1 MGNRGGS
8 SPPSRTI
15 NSVPLRDANN
25 YTYPEEAIRPMKLEM
40 TELGPMKRALKIEV
54 PADEVNLRFVR
65 AYSELNRQVHIP
77 GFRAGKAPLQ
87 LLEKRYAKTVE
98 EDVIRGLVP
107 DYYDRAIRQA
117 GIVPVLVEIPPLE
130 RVKVKKDT
138 PFSFTATV
146 EIKPTIEL
154 RDYKAPNPI
163 SLKQDH
169 RTVTDEQVEKALDVL
184 REQMAQLHPAPTG
197 TALAEGDFAIL
208 NVEGSLDGIPL
219 EGTTKQ
225 AHLHKVGSHAS
236 VLGIDVE
243 PHLLAKK
250 EAETVVIPQA
260 YPATHPDA
268 RVAGK
273 TVTFRCTIQSI
284 KQKQLPA
291 LDDEFAKDCG
301 PYQSL
306 QELRDKLRAEMERA
320 LQKDIEDSYKD
331 TILKRLA
338 ETHHF
343 ELPQTLVERELSAM
357 VRQQLQSRQRKSTD
371 NSDPSPSDSQAD
383 DVTKLQ
389 EEYRPE
395 AERRVKVGLILEAV
409 ATKESIS
416 VTNEDLNHEIE
427 RLAAE
432 VKLSSDEV
440 RRMIQAG
447 GKDTLDD
454 LQARILA
461 DKALDFV
468 YRHAMIQG

>member
-1 MGNRGGS
+1 
-8 SPPSRTI
+8 
-15 NSVPLRDANN
+15 
-25 YTYPEEAIRPMKLEM
+25 MKMEM

-54 PADEVNLRFVR
+54 PADEVNSRFVQ
-65 AYSELNRQVHIP
+65 AYSELNRQVRIP
-77 GFRAGKAPLQ
+77 GFRPGKAPLQ

-98 EDVIRGLVP
+98 EDVIRSLVP

-130 RVKVKKDT
+130 RVKVKKDS

-163 SLKQDH
+163 SLKQDQ
-169 RTVTDEQVEKALDVL
+169 RTVTEEQVQKALEVL
-184 REQMAQLHPAPTG
+184 REQMAQLHPAPAG
-197 TALAEGDFAIL
+197 TTLADGDFAVVD
-208 NVEGSLDGIPL
+208 VEGTLDGASLDG
-219 EGTTKQ
+219 TTKTG
-225 AHLHKVGSHAS
+225 HLHKMGSHSS
-236 VLGIDVE
+236 VLGIDIE
-243 PHLLAKK
+243 AHLLGKQDGD
-250 EAETVVIPQA
+250 VVTIPQA

-273 TVTFRCTIQSI
+273 TVNFRCTIKSI
-284 KQKQLPA
+284 KRKQLPP

-306 QELRDKLRAEMERA
+306 QEIREKLHAEMDRA
-320 LQKDIEDSYKD
+320 LKKDIEDSYKE

-343 ELPQTLVERELSAM
+343 DLPGTLVERELSAM
-357 VRQQLQSRQRKSTD
+357 VRQQLQSRQRTADAGAETSSAHTD
-371 NSDPSPSDSQAD
+371 EAKQ
-383 DVTKLQ
+383 LQ

-395 AERRVKVGLILEAV
+395 AERRVKVGLILEAL
-409 ATKESIS
+409 AAKENIT
-416 VTNEDLNHEIE
+416 VTNEDLSSEIA

-432 VKLSSDEV
+432 VKLSVEEV
-440 RRMIQAG
+440 TRMIQAG
-447 GKDTLDD
+447 GQDTLND
-454 LQARILA
+454 LRSRILA

-468 YRHAMIQG
+468 YKHAMIQG

>member
-1 MGNRGGS
+1 
-8 SPPSRTI
+8 
-15 NSVPLRDANN
+15 
-25 YTYPEEAIRPMKLEM
+25 MKLEM

-54 PADEVNLRFVR
+54 PADEVNSRFVK
-65 AYSELNRQVHIP
+65 AYSELNRQVRVP

-87 LLEKRYAKTVE
+87 LLEQRYSKTVE
-98 EDVIRGLVP
+98 EDVIRDLVP

-117 GIVPVLVEIPPLE
+117 GIVPVVVDIPPLE

-169 RTVTDEQVEKALDVL
+169 RSVTEEQVDKAIEVL
-184 REQMAQLHPAPTG
+184 REQMAQLHAAPEG
-197 TALAEGDFAIL
+197 TALTEGDYAVL
-208 NVEGSLDGIPL
+208 NIEGSLEGKPL
-219 EGTTKQ
+219 EGTTKEG
-225 AHLHKVGSHAS
+225 HLHKMGSHAS

-243 PHLLAKK
+243 SHLAGKK
-250 EAETVVIPQA
+250 EGESVTISQA
-260 YPATHPDA
+260 YPQNHPDA

-273 TVTFRCTIQSI
+273 TVTFRCAIQSV
-284 KQKQLPA
+284 KRKQLPA

-306 QELRDKLRAEMERA
+306 QEIRDKLRAEMERA
-320 LQKDIEDSYKD
+320 LKKDIEDSYKD

-343 ELPQTLVERELSAM
+343 ELPTTLVERELSAM
-357 VRQQLQSRQRKSTD
+357 VRQQLQSRQGNANSNPD
-371 NSDPSPSDSQAD
+371 NSIGNSRTDEI
-383 DVTKLQ
+383 TKLQ

-395 AERRVKVGLILEAV
+395 AERRVKVGLILEAL
-409 ATKESIS
+409 AAKENIT
-416 VTNEDLNHEIE
+416 VTNEDLNNEIE
-427 RLAAE
+427 RLASE
-432 VKLSSDEV
+432 VKLSVEEV
-440 RRMIQAG
+440 SRMIQAG
-447 GKDTLDD
+447 GKDTLED